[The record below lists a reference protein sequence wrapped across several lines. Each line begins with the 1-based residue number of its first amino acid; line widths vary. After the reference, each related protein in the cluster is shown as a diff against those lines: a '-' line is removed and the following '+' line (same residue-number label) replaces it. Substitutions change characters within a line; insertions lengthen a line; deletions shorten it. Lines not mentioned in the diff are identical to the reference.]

1 MPCYCLKPFVKS
13 RALYLGWFEPYTY
26 LYMKTH
32 LHGNG
37 FLSAGSGTSSL
48 VLFTLIESILD
59 FMALCHVLTYG
70 VTIAS
75 LYVHDLLV
83 SV

>member
-1 MPCYCLKPFVKS
+1 
-13 RALYLGWFEPYTY
+13 
-26 LYMKTH
+26 MKTH